1 MFAPP
6 AQIKI
11 AAKMHRREIN
21 FAFAG
26 LNGILSAMLL
36 HDEIKSALA
45 AVKYPGYSRDI
56 VSFGLI
62 KEISA
67 ANGAVSVVLQLTS
80 PNPDAARQI
89 KTEAEQV
96 LKKLPGVNQAVVEV
110 KQPTTGQAE
119 TGKSFGN
126 QAKVPG
132 VKRII
137 AVASG
142 KGGVGKSTFS
152 VNLACALARSLS
164 DQGRPG
170 RVGLMDCDI
179 YGPSVPLMIGVN
191 ARPELDGDTLIPLE
205 NFGVKVM
212 SMGLLIDA
220 DAPVVW
226 RGPMIMKTISQ
237 FATNVRWGELDVL
250 LIDLPPGTGD
260 AQLSVAQS
268 MALSGAIIVT
278 TPQTAAVSVAL
289 RGAAMF
295 SKVSVPILG
304 VAENMSYFEGP
315 DGSRQYLFGQGGGLK
330 VATALNSILLG
341 EVPLDQTI
349 RQGGDHGIPV
359 VISHPDGNPARVFR
373 SVALTVLRGLEA
385 GV

>member
-1 MFAPP
+1 MSLDKESVQKALG
-6 AQIKI
+6 QI
-11 AAKMHRREIN
+11 R
-21 FAFAG
+21 
-26 LNGILSAMLL
+26 
-36 HDEIKSALA
+36 
-45 AVKYPGYSRDI
+45 YPGYSRDI
-56 VSFGLI
+56 VSFGLVKGI
-62 KEISA
+62 EVTLDGK
-67 ANGAVSVVLQLTS
+67 VSVGLAVTS
-80 PNPDAARQI
+80 ADPEVPKKLYAEIEAALKALGARQPEI
-89 KTEAEQV
+89 AITVTVPKGAPAPTAPATPT
-96 LKKLPGVNQAVVEV
+96 KLPADAGVGQV
-110 KQPTTGQAE
+110 KH
-119 TGKSFGN
+119 
-126 QAKVPG
+126 
-132 VKRII
+132 II

-142 KGGVGKSTFS
+142 KGGVGKSTFA
-152 VNLACALARSLS
+152 VNLACALARDLAEK
-164 DQGRPG
+164 GRPG

-191 ARPELDGDTLIPLE
+191 ARPLLDGDTLIPLE

-260 AQLSVAQS
+260 AQLSIAQS

-295 SKVSVPILG
+295 AKVGVPILG
-304 VAENMSYFEGP
+304 VAENMSFLEGA

-330 VATALNSILLG
+330 VATALDSILLG
-341 EVPLDQTI
+341 EVPLDPAI

-373 SVALTVLRGLEA
+373 SIGLTVLNGLEKA
-385 GV
+385 S

>member
-1 MFAPP
+1 MSLDKESVQKALG
-6 AQIKI
+6 QI
-11 AAKMHRREIN
+11 R
-21 FAFAG
+21 
-26 LNGILSAMLL
+26 
-36 HDEIKSALA
+36 
-45 AVKYPGYSRDI
+45 YPGYSRDI
-56 VSFGLI
+56 VSFGLVKGI
-62 KEISA
+62 EVTLDGK
-67 ANGAVSVVLQLTS
+67 VSVGLAVTS
-80 PNPDAARQI
+80 ADPEVPKKLYAEIDAALKALGARQPEI
-89 KTEAEQV
+89 AITVTVPKGAPAAAAPAAPT
-96 LKKLPGVNQAVVEV
+96 KLPADAGVGQV
-110 KQPTTGQAE
+110 KH
-119 TGKSFGN
+119 
-126 QAKVPG
+126 
-132 VKRII
+132 II

-142 KGGVGKSTFS
+142 KGGVGKSTFA
-152 VNLACALARSLS
+152 VNLACALARDLAER
-164 DQGRPG
+164 GRPG

-191 ARPELDGDTLIPLE
+191 ARPLLEGDTLIPLE

-260 AQLSVAQS
+260 AQLSIAQS

-295 SKVSVPILG
+295 AKVGVPILG
-304 VAENMSYFEGP
+304 VAENMSFLEGA

-330 VATALNSILLG
+330 VATALDSILLG
-341 EVPLDQTI
+341 EVPLDPAI

-373 SVALTVLRGLEA
+373 SIGLTVLNGLQKA
-385 GV
+385 S

>member
-1 MFAPP
+1 MSLDKESVQKALG
-6 AQIKI
+6 QI
-11 AAKMHRREIN
+11 R
-21 FAFAG
+21 
-26 LNGILSAMLL
+26 
-36 HDEIKSALA
+36 
-45 AVKYPGYSRDI
+45 YPGYSRDI
-56 VSFGLI
+56 VSFGLVKGI
-62 KEISA
+62 EVTLDGK
-67 ANGAVSVVLQLTS
+67 VSVGLAVTS
-80 PNPDAARQI
+80 ADPEVPKKLYAEIDAALKALGARQPEI
-89 KTEAEQV
+89 AITVTVPKGAPAAAAPAAPT
-96 LKKLPGVNQAVVEV
+96 KLPADAGVGQV
-110 KQPTTGQAE
+110 KH
-119 TGKSFGN
+119 
-126 QAKVPG
+126 
-132 VKRII
+132 II

-142 KGGVGKSTFS
+142 KGGVGKSTFA
-152 VNLACALARSLS
+152 VNLACALARDLAER
-164 DQGRPG
+164 GRPG

-191 ARPELDGDTLIPLE
+191 ARPLLDGDTLIPLE

-260 AQLSVAQS
+260 AQLSIAQS

-295 SKVSVPILG
+295 AKVGVPILG
-304 VAENMSYFEGP
+304 VAENMSFLEGA
-315 DGSRQYLFGQGGGLK
+315 DGSRQHLFGQGGGLK
-330 VATALNSILLG
+330 VATALDSILLG
-341 EVPLDQTI
+341 EVPLDQAI

-373 SVALTVLRGLEA
+373 SIGLTVLNGLEKA
-385 GV
+385 S

>member
-1 MFAPP
+1 MSLDKESVQKALG
-6 AQIKI
+6 QI
-11 AAKMHRREIN
+11 R
-21 FAFAG
+21 
-26 LNGILSAMLL
+26 
-36 HDEIKSALA
+36 
-45 AVKYPGYSRDI
+45 YPGYSRDI
-56 VSFGLI
+56 ISFGLVKGI
-62 KEISA
+62 EVTLDGK
-67 ANGAVSVVLQLTS
+67 VSVGLAVTS
-80 PNPDAARQI
+80 ADPEVPKKLYAEIEAALKALGARQPEI
-89 KTEAEQV
+89 AITVTVPKGSPTAAAPAAPT
-96 LKKLPGVNQAVVEV
+96 KLPADAGVGQV
-110 KQPTTGQAE
+110 KH
-119 TGKSFGN
+119 
-126 QAKVPG
+126 
-132 VKRII
+132 II

-142 KGGVGKSTFS
+142 KGGVGKSTFA
-152 VNLACALARSLS
+152 VNLACALARDLAEK
-164 DQGRPG
+164 GRPG

-191 ARPELDGDTLIPLE
+191 ARPLLDGDTLIPLE
-205 NFGVKVM
+205 NFGVKIM

-260 AQLSVAQS
+260 AQLSIAQS

-295 SKVSVPILG
+295 AKVGVPILG
-304 VAENMSYFEGP
+304 VAENMSFLEAA
-315 DGSRQYLFGQGGGLK
+315 DGSRQHLFGQGGGLK
-330 VATALNSILLG
+330 VATALDSILLG
-341 EVPLDQTI
+341 EVPLDPAI

-373 SVALTVLRGLEA
+373 SIGLTVLNGLEKA
-385 GV
+385 S

>member
-1 MFAPP
+1 MSLDKESVQKALG
-6 AQIKI
+6 QI
-11 AAKMHRREIN
+11 R
-21 FAFAG
+21 
-26 LNGILSAMLL
+26 
-36 HDEIKSALA
+36 
-45 AVKYPGYSRDI
+45 YPGYSRDI
-56 VSFGLI
+56 VSFGLVKGI
-62 KEISA
+62 EVTLDGK
-67 ANGAVSVVLQLTS
+67 VSVGLAVTS
-80 PNPDAARQI
+80 ADPEVPKKLYAEIDAALKALGARQPEI
-89 KTEAEQV
+89 AITVTVPKGAPAAAAPAAPT
-96 LKKLPGVNQAVVEV
+96 KLPADAGVGQV
-110 KQPTTGQAE
+110 KH
-119 TGKSFGN
+119 
-126 QAKVPG
+126 
-132 VKRII
+132 II

-142 KGGVGKSTFS
+142 KGGVGKSTFA
-152 VNLACALARSLS
+152 VNLACALARDLAEK
-164 DQGRPG
+164 GRPG

-191 ARPELDGDTLIPLE
+191 ARPLLDGDTLIPLE

-260 AQLSVAQS
+260 AQLSIAQS

-295 SKVSVPILG
+295 AKVGVPILG
-304 VAENMSYFEGP
+304 VAENMSFLEGA

-330 VATALNSILLG
+330 VATALDSILLG
-341 EVPLDQTI
+341 EVPLDPAI

-373 SVALTVLRGLEA
+373 SIGLTVLNGLEKA
-385 GV
+385 S

>member
-1 MFAPP
+1 MSLDKESV
-6 AQIKI
+6 QK
-11 AAKMHRREIN
+11 
-21 FAFAG
+21 
-26 LNGILSAMLL
+26 
-36 HDEIKSALA
+36 ALGQ
-45 AVKYPGYSRDI
+45 VRYPGYSRDI
-56 VSFGLI
+56 VSFGLVKGI
-62 KEISA
+62 EVTLDGK
-67 ANGAVSVVLQLTS
+67 VSVGLAVTSADPEIPKKLYADIEAVLKGLG
-80 PNPDAARQI
+80 ARQPEI
-89 KTEAEQV
+89 AITVTVPKGAPAAAAPAAPA
-96 LKKLPGVNQAVVEV
+96 KLPADAGVGQV
-110 KQPTTGQAE
+110 KH
-119 TGKSFGN
+119 
-126 QAKVPG
+126 
-132 VKRII
+132 II

-142 KGGVGKSTFS
+142 KGGVGKSTFA
-152 VNLACALARSLS
+152 VNLACALARDLAER
-164 DQGRPG
+164 GRPG

-191 ARPELDGDTLIPLE
+191 ARPMLEGDTLIPLE

-260 AQLSVAQS
+260 AQLSIAQS

-295 SKVSVPILG
+295 AKVGVPILG
-304 VAENMSYFEGP
+304 VAENMSFLEGA

-330 VATALNSILLG
+330 VATALDSILLG
-341 EVPLDQTI
+341 EVPLDPAI

-373 SVALTVLRGLEA
+373 SIGLTVLNGLQKA
-385 GV
+385 S

>member
-1 MFAPP
+1 MSLDKESVQKALG
-6 AQIKI
+6 QI
-11 AAKMHRREIN
+11 R
-21 FAFAG
+21 
-26 LNGILSAMLL
+26 
-36 HDEIKSALA
+36 
-45 AVKYPGYSRDI
+45 YPGYSRDI
-56 VSFGLI
+56 VSFGLVKGI
-62 KEISA
+62 EVTLDGK
-67 ANGAVSVVLQLTS
+67 VSVGLAVTS
-80 PNPDAARQI
+80 ADPEVPKKLYAEIEAALKALGARQPEI
-89 KTEAEQV
+89 AITVTVPKGAPAAAAPAAPT
-96 LKKLPGVNQAVVEV
+96 KLPADAGVGQV
-110 KQPTTGQAE
+110 KH
-119 TGKSFGN
+119 
-126 QAKVPG
+126 
-132 VKRII
+132 II

-142 KGGVGKSTFS
+142 KGGVGKSTFA
-152 VNLACALARSLS
+152 VNLACALARDLAEK
-164 DQGRPG
+164 GRPG

-191 ARPELDGDTLIPLE
+191 ARPLLEGDILIPLE

-260 AQLSVAQS
+260 AQLSIAQS

-295 SKVSVPILG
+295 AKVGVPILG
-304 VAENMSYFEGP
+304 VAENMSFLEGA

-330 VATALNSILLG
+330 VATALDSILLG
-341 EVPLDQTI
+341 EVPLDQA
-349 RQGGDHGIPV
+349 IPV
-359 VISHPDGNPARVFR
+359 VISHPDSNPARVFR
-373 SVALTVLRGLEA
+373 SIGLTVLNGLQKA
-385 GV
+385 S

>member
-1 MFAPP
+1 MSLDKESVQKALG
-6 AQIKI
+6 QI
-11 AAKMHRREIN
+11 R
-21 FAFAG
+21 
-26 LNGILSAMLL
+26 
-36 HDEIKSALA
+36 
-45 AVKYPGYSRDI
+45 YPGYSRDI
-56 VSFGLI
+56 ISFGLVKGI
-62 KEISA
+62 EVTLDGK
-67 ANGAVSVVLQLTS
+67 VSVGLAVTS
-80 PNPDAARQI
+80 ADPEVPKKLYAEIEAALKALGARQPEI
-89 KTEAEQV
+89 AITVTVPKGSPAAAAPAAPT
-96 LKKLPGVNQAVVEV
+96 KLPADAGVGQV
-110 KQPTTGQAE
+110 KH
-119 TGKSFGN
+119 
-126 QAKVPG
+126 
-132 VKRII
+132 II

-142 KGGVGKSTFS
+142 KGGVGKSTFA
-152 VNLACALARSLS
+152 VNLACALARDLAEK
-164 DQGRPG
+164 GRPG

-191 ARPELDGDTLIPLE
+191 ARPLLDGDTLIPLE
-205 NFGVKVM
+205 NFGVKIM

-260 AQLSVAQS
+260 AQLSIAQS

-295 SKVSVPILG
+295 AKVGVPILG
-304 VAENMSYFEGP
+304 VAENMSFLEAA

-330 VATALNSILLG
+330 VATALDSILLG
-341 EVPLDQTI
+341 EVPLDPAI

-373 SVALTVLRGLEA
+373 SIGLTVLNGLEKA
-385 GV
+385 S

>member
-1 MFAPP
+1 M
-6 AQIKI
+6 ITEVLVLDVL
-11 AAKMHRREIN
+11 RT
-21 FAFAG
+21 
-26 LNGILSAMLL
+26 
-36 HDEIKSALA
+36 
-45 AVKYPGYSRDI
+45 VKYPGFSRDI

-62 KEISA
+62 KGIT
-67 ANGAVSVVLQLTS
+67 LTGS
-80 PNPDAARQI
+80 DVAIQFSLAARDASIPRQI
-89 KTEAEQV
+89 HEAATAALAAV
-96 LKKLPGVNQAVVEV
+96 PGI
-110 KQPTTGQAE
+110 
-119 TGKSFGN
+119 GKVQLDFDIKEPEGPAGTVGRASIT
-126 QAKVPG
+126 G

-142 KGGVGKSTFS
+142 KGGVGKSTFA
-152 VNLACALARSLS
+152 VNLACALARDLAER
-164 DQGRPG
+164 GRPG

-191 ARPELDGDTLIPLE
+191 ARPLLEGDTLIPLE

-260 AQLSVAQS
+260 AQLSIAQS

-295 SKVSVPILG
+295 AKVGVPILG
-304 VAENMSYFEGP
+304 VAENMSFLEAA

-330 VATALNSILLG
+330 VATALDSILLG
-341 EVPLDQTI
+341 EVPLDPAI

-373 SVALTVLRGLEA
+373 SIGLTVLNGLQKA
-385 GV
+385 S

>member
-1 MFAPP
+1 MSLDKESV
-6 AQIKI
+6 QK
-11 AAKMHRREIN
+11 
-21 FAFAG
+21 
-26 LNGILSAMLL
+26 
-36 HDEIKSALA
+36 ALGQ
-45 AVKYPGYSRDI
+45 VRYPGYSRDI
-56 VSFGLI
+56 VSFGLVKGI
-62 KEISA
+62 EVTLDGKVSIGLAVTSADPEIPKKLYA
-67 ANGAVSVVLQLTS
+67 DIEAVLKGLG
-80 PNPDAARQI
+80 ARQPEI
-89 KTEAEQV
+89 AITVTVPKGAPAAAAPSGPA
-96 LKKLPGVNQAVVEV
+96 KLPADAGVGQV
-110 KQPTTGQAE
+110 KH
-119 TGKSFGN
+119 
-126 QAKVPG
+126 
-132 VKRII
+132 II

-142 KGGVGKSTFS
+142 KGGVGKSTFA
-152 VNLACALARSLS
+152 VNLACALARDLAEK
-164 DQGRPG
+164 GRPG

-191 ARPELDGDTLIPLE
+191 ARPMLDGDTLIPLE

-260 AQLSVAQS
+260 AQLSIAQS

-295 SKVSVPILG
+295 AKVGVPILG
-304 VAENMSYFEGP
+304 VAENMSFLEAA

-330 VATALNSILLG
+330 VATALDSILLG
-341 EVPLDQTI
+341 EVPLDPAI

-373 SVALTVLRGLEA
+373 SIGLTVLRGLETTK
-385 GV
+385 

>member
-1 MFAPP
+1 MPLDKESV
-6 AQIKI
+6 QK
-11 AAKMHRREIN
+11 
-21 FAFAG
+21 
-26 LNGILSAMLL
+26 
-36 HDEIKSALA
+36 ALGQ
-45 AVKYPGYSRDI
+45 VRYPGYSRDI
-56 VSFGLI
+56 VSFGLVKGI
-62 KEISA
+62 EVTLDGK
-67 ANGAVSVVLQLTS
+67 VSVGLAVTS
-80 PNPDAARQI
+80 ADPEVP
-89 KTEAEQV
+89 
-96 LKKLPGVNQAVVEV
+96 KKLYADIEAVLTGLGARRPEIAITVTV
-110 KQPTTGQAE
+110 PKGAPAAAAPTTAAKLPADAGVGQ
-119 TGKSFGN
+119 
-126 QAKVPG
+126 
-132 VKRII
+132 VKHII

-142 KGGVGKSTFS
+142 KGGVGKSTFA
-152 VNLACALARSLS
+152 VNLACALARDLAER
-164 DQGRPG
+164 GRPG

-191 ARPELDGDTLIPLE
+191 ARPMLEGDTLIPLE

-237 FATNVRWGELDVL
+237 FASNVRWGELDVL

-260 AQLSVAQS
+260 AQLSIAQS

-295 SKVSVPILG
+295 AKVGVPILG
-304 VAENMSYFEGP
+304 VAENMSFLEGA
-315 DGSRQYLFGQGGGLK
+315 DGSRQHLFGQGGGLK
-330 VATALNSILLG
+330 VATALDSILLG
-341 EVPLDQTI
+341 EVPLDPAI

-373 SVALTVLRGLEA
+373 SIGLTVLNGLQKA
-385 GV
+385 S

>member
-1 MFAPP
+1 MSLDKESVQKALG
-6 AQIKI
+6 QI
-11 AAKMHRREIN
+11 R
-21 FAFAG
+21 
-26 LNGILSAMLL
+26 
-36 HDEIKSALA
+36 
-45 AVKYPGYSRDI
+45 YPGYSRDI
-56 VSFGLI
+56 VSFGLVKGI
-62 KEISA
+62 EVTLDGK
-67 ANGAVSVVLQLTS
+67 VSVGLAVTS
-80 PNPDAARQI
+80 ADPEVPKKLYAEIDAALKALGARQPEI
-89 KTEAEQV
+89 AITVTVPKGAPAATTPAAPV
-96 LKKLPGVNQAVVEV
+96 KLPADAGVGQV
-110 KQPTTGQAE
+110 KH
-119 TGKSFGN
+119 
-126 QAKVPG
+126 
-132 VKRII
+132 II

-142 KGGVGKSTFS
+142 KGGVGKSTFA
-152 VNLACALARSLS
+152 VNLACALARDLAEK
-164 DQGRPG
+164 GRPG

-191 ARPELDGDTLIPLE
+191 ARPLLEGDTLIPLE

-260 AQLSVAQS
+260 AQLSIAQA

-295 SKVSVPILG
+295 AKVGVPILG
-304 VAENMSYFEGP
+304 VAENMSFLEGA
-315 DGSRQYLFGQGGGLK
+315 DGSRQHLFGQGGGLK
-330 VATALNSILLG
+330 VATALGSILLG
-341 EVPLDQTI
+341 EVPLDPAI

-373 SVALTVLRGLEA
+373 SIGLTVLNGLQKA
-385 GV
+385 S

>member
-1 MFAPP
+1 MSLDKESV
-6 AQIKI
+6 QK
-11 AAKMHRREIN
+11 
-21 FAFAG
+21 
-26 LNGILSAMLL
+26 
-36 HDEIKSALA
+36 ALGQ
-45 AVKYPGYSRDI
+45 VRYPGYSRDI
-56 VSFGLI
+56 VSFGLVKGI
-62 KEISA
+62 EVTLEGK
-67 ANGAVSVVLQLTS
+67 VSVGLAVTS
-80 PNPDAARQI
+80 ADPEVPKKLYADI
-89 KTEAEQV
+89 EAV
-96 LKKLPGVNQAVVEV
+96 LKSLGATNPEIAITVTVPKGTPPAAGAPAAPAKLPADAGVGKV
-110 KQPTTGQAE
+110 KH
-119 TGKSFGN
+119 
-126 QAKVPG
+126 
-132 VKRII
+132 II

-142 KGGVGKSTFS
+142 KGGVGKSTFA
-152 VNLACALARSLS
+152 VNLACALARALA

-170 RVGLMDCDI
+170 KVGLMDCDI

-191 ARPELDGDTLIPLE
+191 ARPMLDGDTLIPLE

-260 AQLSVAQS
+260 AQLSIAQS

-295 SKVSVPILG
+295 AKVGVPILG
-304 VAENMSYFEGP
+304 VAENMSFLEGA

-330 VATALNSILLG
+330 VATALQTILLG

-359 VISHPDGNPARVFR
+359 VISHPDSNPARVFR
-373 SVALTVLRGLEA
+373 SVGLTVLQGLEQQA
-385 GV
+385 

>member
-1 MFAPP
+1 MSLDKESVQKALG
-6 AQIKI
+6 QI
-11 AAKMHRREIN
+11 R
-21 FAFAG
+21 
-26 LNGILSAMLL
+26 
-36 HDEIKSALA
+36 
-45 AVKYPGYSRDI
+45 YPGYSRDI
-56 VSFGLI
+56 VSFGLVKGI
-62 KEISA
+62 EVTLDGK
-67 ANGAVSVVLQLTS
+67 VSVGLAVTS
-80 PNPDAARQI
+80 ADPEVPKKLYAEIDAALKALGARQPEI
-89 KTEAEQV
+89 AITVTVPKGAPAAAAPAAPT
-96 LKKLPGVNQAVVEV
+96 KLPADAGVGQV
-110 KQPTTGQAE
+110 KH
-119 TGKSFGN
+119 
-126 QAKVPG
+126 
-132 VKRII
+132 II

-142 KGGVGKSTFS
+142 KGGVGKSTFA
-152 VNLACALARSLS
+152 VNLACALAR
-164 DQGRPG
+164 DIAERGRPG

-191 ARPELDGDTLIPLE
+191 ARPLLDGDTLIPLE

-260 AQLSVAQS
+260 AQLSIAQS

-295 SKVSVPILG
+295 AKVGVPILG
-304 VAENMSYFEGP
+304 VAENMSFLEGA

-330 VATALNSILLG
+330 VATALDSILLG
-341 EVPLDQTI
+341 EVPLDPAI

-373 SVALTVLRGLEA
+373 SIGLTVLNGLEKA
-385 GV
+385 S

>member
-1 MFAPP
+1 MSLDKESVQKALG
-6 AQIKI
+6 QI
-11 AAKMHRREIN
+11 R
-21 FAFAG
+21 
-26 LNGILSAMLL
+26 
-36 HDEIKSALA
+36 
-45 AVKYPGYSRDI
+45 YPGYSRDI
-56 VSFGLI
+56 VSFGLVKGI
-62 KEISA
+62 EVTLDGK
-67 ANGAVSVVLQLTS
+67 VSVGLAVTS
-80 PNPDAARQI
+80 ADPEVPKKLYAEIEAALKALGARQPEI
-89 KTEAEQV
+89 AITVTVPKGAPAAAAPAAPT
-96 LKKLPGVNQAVVEV
+96 KLPADAGVGQV
-110 KQPTTGQAE
+110 KH
-119 TGKSFGN
+119 
-126 QAKVPG
+126 
-132 VKRII
+132 II

-142 KGGVGKSTFS
+142 KGGVGKSTFA
-152 VNLACALARSLS
+152 VNLACALARDLAER
-164 DQGRPG
+164 GRPG

-191 ARPELDGDTLIPLE
+191 ARPLLDGDTLIPLE

-260 AQLSVAQS
+260 AQLSIAQS

-295 SKVSVPILG
+295 AKVGVPILG
-304 VAENMSYFEGP
+304 VAENMSFLEGA

-330 VATALNSILLG
+330 VATALDSILLG
-341 EVPLDQTI
+341 EVPLDPAI

-373 SVALTVLRGLEA
+373 SIGLTVLNGLEKA
-385 GV
+385 S

>member
-1 MFAPP
+1 MSLDKESVQKVLG
-6 AQIKI
+6 QI
-11 AAKMHRREIN
+11 R
-21 FAFAG
+21 
-26 LNGILSAMLL
+26 
-36 HDEIKSALA
+36 
-45 AVKYPGYSRDI
+45 YPGYSRDI
-56 VSFGLI
+56 VSFGLVKGI
-62 KEISA
+62 EVTLDGK
-67 ANGAVSVVLQLTS
+67 VSVGLAVTS
-80 PNPDAARQI
+80 ADPEVPKKLYAEIDAALKALGARQPEI
-89 KTEAEQV
+89 AITVTVPKGAPAAAAPAAPT
-96 LKKLPGVNQAVVEV
+96 KLPADAGVGQV
-110 KQPTTGQAE
+110 KH
-119 TGKSFGN
+119 
-126 QAKVPG
+126 
-132 VKRII
+132 II

-142 KGGVGKSTFS
+142 KGGVGKSTFA
-152 VNLACALARSLS
+152 VNLACALARDLAER
-164 DQGRPG
+164 GRPG

-191 ARPELDGDTLIPLE
+191 ARPLLDGDTLIPLE

-260 AQLSVAQS
+260 AQLSIAQS

-295 SKVSVPILG
+295 AKVGVPILG
-304 VAENMSYFEGP
+304 VAENMSFLEGA

-330 VATALNSILLG
+330 VATALDSILLG
-341 EVPLDQTI
+341 EVPLDQAI

-373 SVALTVLRGLEA
+373 SIGLTVLNGLEKA
-385 GV
+385 S

>member
-1 MFAPP
+1 MSLDKETI
-6 AQIKI
+6 QK
-11 AAKMHRREIN
+11 
-21 FAFAG
+21 
-26 LNGILSAMLL
+26 
-36 HDEIKSALA
+36 ALGQ
-45 AVKYPGYSRDI
+45 VRYPGYSRDI
-56 VSFGLI
+56 VSFGLVKGI
-62 KEISA
+62 EVALNGQVSVGLAVTTADPAVPKQLYAEIEA
-67 ANGAVSVVLQLTS
+67 VLTALGAVKPEIAITVTVPKAS
-80 PNPDAARQI
+80 PGGAGTPAAA
-89 KTEAEQV
+89 TA
-96 LKKLPGVNQAVVEV
+96 KLPANAGVGQV
-110 KQPTTGQAE
+110 KY
-119 TGKSFGN
+119 
-126 QAKVPG
+126 
-132 VKRII
+132 II

-142 KGGVGKSTFS
+142 KGGVGKSTFA

-179 YGPSVPLMIGVN
+179 YGPSVPLMIGVRG
-191 ARPELDGDTLIPLE
+191 RPLLDEDTILPLE

-212 SMGLLIDA
+212 SMGLLID
-220 DAPVVW
+220 DNAPVVW

-260 AQLSVAQS
+260 AQLSIAQA

-278 TPQTAAVSVAL
+278 TPQAAAVNVAL

-295 SKVSVPILG
+295 EKVSVPILG
-304 VAENMSYFEGP
+304 VAENMSFFEGA

-330 VATALNSILLG
+330 AATALHTILLG
-341 EVPLDQTI
+341 EVPLDPSI

-373 SVALTVLRGLEA
+373 SIALTVLRGLD
-385 GV
+385 GQS

>member
-1 MFAPP
+1 MSLDKESVQKALG
-6 AQIKI
+6 QI
-11 AAKMHRREIN
+11 R
-21 FAFAG
+21 
-26 LNGILSAMLL
+26 
-36 HDEIKSALA
+36 
-45 AVKYPGYSRDI
+45 YPGYSRDI
-56 VSFGLI
+56 VSFGLVKGI
-62 KEISA
+62 EVTLDGK
-67 ANGAVSVVLQLTS
+67 VSVGLAVTSADPEVPKKLYAEIEAVLKALG
-80 PNPDAARQI
+80 ARQPEI
-89 KTEAEQV
+89 AITVTVPKGSPAAAAPVTPT
-96 LKKLPGVNQAVVEV
+96 KLPADAGVGQV
-110 KQPTTGQAE
+110 KH
-119 TGKSFGN
+119 
-126 QAKVPG
+126 
-132 VKRII
+132 II

-142 KGGVGKSTFS
+142 KGGVGKSTFA
-152 VNLACALARSLS
+152 VNLACALARDLAEK
-164 DQGRPG
+164 GRPG
-170 RVGLMDCDI
+170 RVGLMDCDV

-191 ARPELDGDTLIPLE
+191 ARPLLDGDTLIPLE

-260 AQLSVAQS
+260 AQLSIAQS
-268 MALSGAIIVT
+268 MALSGAVIVT

-295 SKVSVPILG
+295 AKVGVPILG
-304 VAENMSYFEGP
+304 VAENMSFLEAA

-330 VATALNSILLG
+330 VATALDSILLG
-341 EVPLDQTI
+341 EVPLDPAI

-373 SVALTVLRGLEA
+373 SIGLTVLRGLETTK
-385 GV
+385 

>member
-1 MFAPP
+1 MSLDKESVQKALG
-6 AQIKI
+6 QI
-11 AAKMHRREIN
+11 R
-21 FAFAG
+21 
-26 LNGILSAMLL
+26 
-36 HDEIKSALA
+36 
-45 AVKYPGYSRDI
+45 YPGYSRDI
-56 VSFGLI
+56 VSFGLVKGI
-62 KEISA
+62 EVTLDGKVSIGLAVTSADPEVPKKLYAEI
-67 ANGAVSVVLQLTS
+67 
-80 PNPDAARQI
+80 
-89 KTEAEQV
+89 EAV
-96 LKKLPGVNQAVVEV
+96 LKALGASQPEIAITVTVPKGAPAAATPAAPTKLPADAGVGQV
-110 KQPTTGQAE
+110 KH
-119 TGKSFGN
+119 
-126 QAKVPG
+126 
-132 VKRII
+132 II

-142 KGGVGKSTFS
+142 KGGVGKSTFA
-152 VNLACALARSLS
+152 VNLACALARDLAEK
-164 DQGRPG
+164 GRPG

-191 ARPELDGDTLIPLE
+191 ARPLLDGDTLIPLE

-260 AQLSVAQS
+260 AQLSIAQS
-268 MALSGAIIVT
+268 MALSGAVIVT

-295 SKVSVPILG
+295 AKVGVPILG
-304 VAENMSYFEGP
+304 VAENMSFLEAT

-341 EVPLDQTI
+341 EVPLDPAI

-373 SVALTVLRGLEA
+373 SIGLTVLRGLETTK
-385 GV
+385 

>member
-1 MFAPP
+1 MSLDKESVQKALG
-6 AQIKI
+6 QI
-11 AAKMHRREIN
+11 R
-21 FAFAG
+21 
-26 LNGILSAMLL
+26 
-36 HDEIKSALA
+36 
-45 AVKYPGYSRDI
+45 YPGYSRDI
-56 VSFGLI
+56 VSFGLVKGI
-62 KEISA
+62 EVTLDGK
-67 ANGAVSVVLQLTS
+67 VSVGLAVTS
-80 PNPDAARQI
+80 ADPEVPKKLYAEIDAALKALGARQPEI
-89 KTEAEQV
+89 AITVTVPKGAPAAAAPAAPT
-96 LKKLPGVNQAVVEV
+96 KLPADAGVGQV
-110 KQPTTGQAE
+110 KH
-119 TGKSFGN
+119 
-126 QAKVPG
+126 
-132 VKRII
+132 II

-142 KGGVGKSTFS
+142 KGGVGKSTFA
-152 VNLACALARSLS
+152 VNLACALARDLAEK
-164 DQGRPG
+164 GRPG

-191 ARPELDGDTLIPLE
+191 ARPMLEGDTLIPLE

-260 AQLSVAQS
+260 AQLSIAQS

-295 SKVSVPILG
+295 AKVGVPILG
-304 VAENMSYFEGP
+304 VAENMSFLEGA

-330 VATALNSILLG
+330 VATALDSILLG
-341 EVPLDQTI
+341 EVPLDQAI

-373 SVALTVLRGLEA
+373 SIGLTVLNGLQK
-385 GV
+385 VS

>member
-1 MFAPP
+1 L
-6 AQIKI
+6 AQV
-11 AAKMHRREIN
+11 R
-21 FAFAG
+21 
-26 LNGILSAMLL
+26 
-36 HDEIKSALA
+36 
-45 AVKYPGYSRDI
+45 YPGFSRDI
-56 VSFGLI
+56 VSFGLLKGI
-62 KEISA
+62 EVSPDGKVAVGLAVTTADPEIPKKLYA
-67 ANGAVSVVLQLTS
+67 DIEAVLVALG
-80 PNPDAARQI
+80 ARQPEI
-89 KTEAEQV
+89 AITVTVPKGSPAAGAPAGAA
-96 LKKLPGVNQAVVEV
+96 KLPANAGVGQV
-110 KQPTTGQAE
+110 KY
-119 TGKSFGN
+119 
-126 QAKVPG
+126 
-132 VKRII
+132 II

-142 KGGVGKSTFS
+142 KGGVGKSTFA
-152 VNLACALARSLS
+152 VNLACALARDLAEK
-164 DQGRPG
+164 GRPG

-191 ARPELDGDTLIPLE
+191 ARPLLDGDTLIPLE
-205 NFGVKVM
+205 NFGVKIM

-260 AQLSVAQS
+260 AQLSIAQS

-295 SKVSVPILG
+295 AKVGVPILG
-304 VAENMSYFEGP
+304 VAENMSFLEAA

-330 VATALNSILLG
+330 VATALDSILLG
-341 EVPLDQTI
+341 EVPLDPAI

-373 SVALTVLRGLEA
+373 SIGLTVLNGLEKA
-385 GV
+385 S

>member
-1 MFAPP
+1 MALDKESVQK
-6 AQIKI
+6 ALGQI
-11 AAKMHRREIN
+11 R
-21 FAFAG
+21 
-26 LNGILSAMLL
+26 
-36 HDEIKSALA
+36 
-45 AVKYPGYSRDI
+45 YPGYSRDI
-56 VSFGLI
+56 VSFGLVKGI
-62 KEISA
+62 EVTLDGK
-67 ANGAVSVVLQLTS
+67 VSVGLAVTS
-80 PNPDAARQI
+80 ADPEVPKKLYAEIDAALKALGARQPEI
-89 KTEAEQV
+89 AITVTVPKGAPAAAAPAAPT
-96 LKKLPGVNQAVVEV
+96 KLPADAGVGQV
-110 KQPTTGQAE
+110 KH
-119 TGKSFGN
+119 
-126 QAKVPG
+126 
-132 VKRII
+132 II

-142 KGGVGKSTFS
+142 KGGVGKSTFA
-152 VNLACALARSLS
+152 VNLACALARDLAEK
-164 DQGRPG
+164 GRPG

-191 ARPELDGDTLIPLE
+191 ARPMLEGDTLIPLE

-260 AQLSVAQS
+260 AQLSIAQS

-295 SKVSVPILG
+295 AKVGVPILG
-304 VAENMSYFEGP
+304 VAENMSFLEGA

-330 VATALNSILLG
+330 VATALDSILLG
-341 EVPLDQTI
+341 EVPLDQAI

-373 SVALTVLRGLEA
+373 SIGLTVLNGLQK
-385 GV
+385 VS

>member
-1 MFAPP
+1 MSLDKESVQKALG
-6 AQIKI
+6 QI
-11 AAKMHRREIN
+11 R
-21 FAFAG
+21 
-26 LNGILSAMLL
+26 
-36 HDEIKSALA
+36 
-45 AVKYPGYSRDI
+45 YPGYSRDI
-56 VSFGLI
+56 VSFGLVKGI
-62 KEISA
+62 EVTLDGKVSIGLAVTSADPEVPKKLYAEI
-67 ANGAVSVVLQLTS
+67 
-80 PNPDAARQI
+80 
-89 KTEAEQV
+89 EAV
-96 LKKLPGVNQAVVEV
+96 LKALGASQPEIAITVTVPKGAPAAATPAAPTKLPADAGVGQV
-110 KQPTTGQAE
+110 KH
-119 TGKSFGN
+119 
-126 QAKVPG
+126 
-132 VKRII
+132 II

-142 KGGVGKSTFS
+142 KGGVGKSTFA
-152 VNLACALARSLS
+152 VNLACALARDLAEK
-164 DQGRPG
+164 GRPG

-191 ARPELDGDTLIPLE
+191 ARPLLDGDTLIPLE

-260 AQLSVAQS
+260 AQLSIAQS
-268 MALSGAIIVT
+268 MALSGAVIVT

-295 SKVSVPILG
+295 AKVGVPILG
-304 VAENMSYFEGP
+304 VAENMSFLEAA

-341 EVPLDQTI
+341 EVPLDPAI

-373 SVALTVLRGLEA
+373 SIGLTVLRGLETTK
-385 GV
+385 

>member
-1 MFAPP
+1 MSLDKESVQKALG
-6 AQIKI
+6 QI
-11 AAKMHRREIN
+11 R
-21 FAFAG
+21 
-26 LNGILSAMLL
+26 
-36 HDEIKSALA
+36 
-45 AVKYPGYSRDI
+45 YPGYSRDI
-56 VSFGLI
+56 VSFGLVKGI
-62 KEISA
+62 EVTLEGK
-67 ANGAVSVVLQLTS
+67 VSVGLAVTS
-80 PNPDAARQI
+80 ADPEVP
-89 KTEAEQV
+89 
-96 LKKLPGVNQAVVEV
+96 KKLYADIEAALKSLGAKHPEIAITVTVPKGAPTAAGAPAATTKLPADAGVGKV
-110 KQPTTGQAE
+110 KH
-119 TGKSFGN
+119 
-126 QAKVPG
+126 
-132 VKRII
+132 II

-142 KGGVGKSTFS
+142 KGGVGKSTFA
-152 VNLACALARSLS
+152 VNLACALARALS

-170 RVGLMDCDI
+170 KVGLMDCDI

-191 ARPELDGDTLIPLE
+191 GRPLLDGDTLLPLE

-260 AQLSVAQS
+260 AQLSIAQS

-295 SKVSVPILG
+295 AKVGVPILG
-304 VAENMSYFEGP
+304 VAENMSFLEGA

-330 VATALNSILLG
+330 VATALQTVLLG

-359 VISHPDGNPARVFR
+359 VISHPDSNPARVFR
-373 SVALTVLRGLEA
+373 SVGLTVLQGLEKQA
-385 GV
+385 

>member
-1 MFAPP
+1 MSLDKESVQKALG
-6 AQIKI
+6 QI
-11 AAKMHRREIN
+11 R
-21 FAFAG
+21 
-26 LNGILSAMLL
+26 
-36 HDEIKSALA
+36 
-45 AVKYPGYSRDI
+45 YPGYSRDI
-56 VSFGLI
+56 VSFGLVKGI
-62 KEISA
+62 EVTLDGK
-67 ANGAVSVVLQLTS
+67 VSVGLAVTS
-80 PNPDAARQI
+80 ADPEVPKKLYAEIDAALKALGARQPEI
-89 KTEAEQV
+89 AITVTVPKGAPAAAAPAAPT
-96 LKKLPGVNQAVVEV
+96 KLPADAGVGQV
-110 KQPTTGQAE
+110 KH
-119 TGKSFGN
+119 
-126 QAKVPG
+126 
-132 VKRII
+132 II

-142 KGGVGKSTFS
+142 KGGVGKSTFA
-152 VNLACALARSLS
+152 VNLACALARDLAER
-164 DQGRPG
+164 GRPG

-191 ARPELDGDTLIPLE
+191 ARPLLDGDTLIPLE
-205 NFGVKVM
+205 NFGVKIM

-260 AQLSVAQS
+260 AQLSIAQS

-295 SKVSVPILG
+295 AKVGVPILG
-304 VAENMSYFEGP
+304 VAENMSFLEGA

-330 VATALNSILLG
+330 VATALDSILLG
-341 EVPLDQTI
+341 EVPLDPAI

-373 SVALTVLRGLEA
+373 SIGLTVLNGLEKA
-385 GV
+385 S

>member
-1 MFAPP
+1 MSLDKESV
-6 AQIKI
+6 QK
-11 AAKMHRREIN
+11 
-21 FAFAG
+21 
-26 LNGILSAMLL
+26 
-36 HDEIKSALA
+36 ALGQ
-45 AVKYPGYSRDI
+45 VRYPGYSRDI
-56 VSFGLI
+56 VSFGLVKGI
-62 KEISA
+62 EVTLDGK
-67 ANGAVSVVLQLTS
+67 VSVGLAVTS
-80 PNPDAARQI
+80 ADPEVPKKLYADIEAALKALGARQPEI
-89 KTEAEQV
+89 AITVTVPKGAPAAGTPAATA
-96 LKKLPGVNQAVVEV
+96 KLPADAGVSQV
-110 KQPTTGQAE
+110 KH
-119 TGKSFGN
+119 
-126 QAKVPG
+126 
-132 VKRII
+132 II

-142 KGGVGKSTFS
+142 KGGVGKSTFA
-152 VNLACALARSLS
+152 VNLACALARDLAEK
-164 DQGRPG
+164 GRPG

-191 ARPELDGDTLIPLE
+191 ARPMLEGDTLIPLE

-260 AQLSVAQS
+260 AQLSIAQS

-295 SKVSVPILG
+295 AKVGVPILG
-304 VAENMSYFEGP
+304 VAENMSFLEGA
-315 DGSRQYLFGQGGGLK
+315 DGSRQHLFGQGGGLK
-330 VATALNSILLG
+330 VATALDTILLG
-341 EVPLDQTI
+341 EVPLDPAI

-373 SVALTVLRGLEA
+373 SIGLTVLHGLQK
-385 GV
+385 VS

>member
-1 MFAPP
+1 MSLDKESVQKALG
-6 AQIKI
+6 QI
-11 AAKMHRREIN
+11 R
-21 FAFAG
+21 
-26 LNGILSAMLL
+26 
-36 HDEIKSALA
+36 
-45 AVKYPGYSRDI
+45 YPGYSRDI
-56 VSFGLI
+56 VSFGLVKGI
-62 KEISA
+62 EVTLDGK
-67 ANGAVSVVLQLTS
+67 VSVGLAVTS
-80 PNPDAARQI
+80 ADPEVPKKLYAEIDAALKALGARQPEI
-89 KTEAEQV
+89 AITVTVPKVAPAAAAPAAPTRLPADAGVGQV
-96 LKKLPGVNQAVVEV
+96 KH
-110 KQPTTGQAE
+110 
-119 TGKSFGN
+119 
-126 QAKVPG
+126 
-132 VKRII
+132 II

-142 KGGVGKSTFS
+142 KGGVGKSTFA
-152 VNLACALARSLS
+152 VNLACALARDLTEK
-164 DQGRPG
+164 GRPG

-191 ARPELDGDTLIPLE
+191 ARPLLDGDTLIPLE

-260 AQLSVAQS
+260 AQLSIAQA

-295 SKVSVPILG
+295 AKVGVPILG
-304 VAENMSYFEGP
+304 VAENMSFLEAA
-315 DGSRQYLFGQGGGLK
+315 DGSRQHLFGQGGGLK
-330 VATALNSILLG
+330 VATALDSILLG
-341 EVPLDQTI
+341 EVPLDPSI

-373 SVALTVLRGLEA
+373 SIGLTVLNGLEK
-385 GV
+385 VS

>member
-1 MFAPP
+1 MSLDKESVQKALG
-6 AQIKI
+6 QI
-11 AAKMHRREIN
+11 R
-21 FAFAG
+21 
-26 LNGILSAMLL
+26 
-36 HDEIKSALA
+36 
-45 AVKYPGYSRDI
+45 YPGYSRDI
-56 VSFGLI
+56 VSFGLVKGI
-62 KEISA
+62 EVTLDGK
-67 ANGAVSVVLQLTS
+67 VSVGLAVTS
-80 PNPDAARQI
+80 ADPEVPKKLYAEIEAALKALGARQPEI
-89 KTEAEQV
+89 AITVTVPKGSPAAAAPAAPT
-96 LKKLPGVNQAVVEV
+96 KLPADAGVGQV
-110 KQPTTGQAE
+110 KH
-119 TGKSFGN
+119 
-126 QAKVPG
+126 
-132 VKRII
+132 II

-142 KGGVGKSTFS
+142 KGGVGKSTFA
-152 VNLACALARSLS
+152 VNLACALARDLAEK
-164 DQGRPG
+164 GRPG

-191 ARPELDGDTLIPLE
+191 ARPLLEGDTLIPLE

-260 AQLSVAQS
+260 AQLSIAQS

-295 SKVSVPILG
+295 AKVGVPILG
-304 VAENMSYFEGP
+304 VAENMSFLEAA
-315 DGSRQYLFGQGGGLK
+315 DGSRQHLFGQGGGLK
-330 VATALNSILLG
+330 VATALDSILLG
-341 EVPLDQTI
+341 EVPLDPAI

-373 SVALTVLRGLEA
+373 SIGLTVLNGLQKA
-385 GV
+385 S

>member
-1 MFAPP
+1 MSLDKESVQKALG
-6 AQIKI
+6 QI
-11 AAKMHRREIN
+11 R
-21 FAFAG
+21 
-26 LNGILSAMLL
+26 
-36 HDEIKSALA
+36 
-45 AVKYPGYSRDI
+45 YPGYSRDI
-56 VSFGLI
+56 VSFGLVKGI
-62 KEISA
+62 EVTLDGK
-67 ANGAVSVVLQLTS
+67 VSVGLAVTS
-80 PNPDAARQI
+80 ADPEVPKKLYAEIDAALKALGARQPEI
-89 KTEAEQV
+89 AITVTVPKGAPTAAAPAAPT
-96 LKKLPGVNQAVVEV
+96 KLPADAGVGQV
-110 KQPTTGQAE
+110 KH
-119 TGKSFGN
+119 
-126 QAKVPG
+126 
-132 VKRII
+132 II

-142 KGGVGKSTFS
+142 KGGVGKSTFA
-152 VNLACALARSLS
+152 VNLACALARDLAEK
-164 DQGRPG
+164 GRPG

-191 ARPELDGDTLIPLE
+191 ARPLLEGDTLIPLE

-260 AQLSVAQS
+260 AQLSIAQS

-295 SKVSVPILG
+295 AKVGVPILG
-304 VAENMSYFEGP
+304 VAENMSFLEGA

-330 VATALNSILLG
+330 VATALDSILLG
-341 EVPLDQTI
+341 EVPLDPAI

-373 SVALTVLRGLEA
+373 SIGLTVLNGLEKA
-385 GV
+385 S

>member
-1 MFAPP
+1 MSLDKESVQKALG
-6 AQIKI
+6 QI
-11 AAKMHRREIN
+11 R
-21 FAFAG
+21 
-26 LNGILSAMLL
+26 
-36 HDEIKSALA
+36 
-45 AVKYPGYSRDI
+45 YPGYSRDI
-56 VSFGLI
+56 VSFGLVKGI
-62 KEISA
+62 EVTLDGK
-67 ANGAVSVVLQLTS
+67 VSVGLAVTS
-80 PNPDAARQI
+80 ADPEVPKKLYAEIEAALKALGARQPEI
-89 KTEAEQV
+89 AITVTVPKGAPAAAAPT
-96 LKKLPGVNQAVVEV
+96 KLPADAGVGQV
-110 KQPTTGQAE
+110 KH
-119 TGKSFGN
+119 
-126 QAKVPG
+126 
-132 VKRII
+132 II

-142 KGGVGKSTFS
+142 KGGVGKSTFA
-152 VNLACALARSLS
+152 VNLACALARDLAEK
-164 DQGRPG
+164 GRPG

-191 ARPELDGDTLIPLE
+191 ARPLLDGDTLIPLE

-260 AQLSVAQS
+260 AQLSIAQS

-295 SKVSVPILG
+295 AKVGVPILG
-304 VAENMSYFEGP
+304 VAENMSFLEAA

-330 VATALNSILLG
+330 VATALDSILLG
-341 EVPLDQTI
+341 EVPLDPAI

-373 SVALTVLRGLEA
+373 SIGLTVLNGLEKA
-385 GV
+385 S

>member
-1 MFAPP
+1 MSLDKESVQKALG
-6 AQIKI
+6 QI
-11 AAKMHRREIN
+11 R
-21 FAFAG
+21 
-26 LNGILSAMLL
+26 
-36 HDEIKSALA
+36 
-45 AVKYPGYSRDI
+45 YPGYSRDI
-56 VSFGLI
+56 VSFGLVKGI
-62 KEISA
+62 EVTLDGK
-67 ANGAVSVVLQLTS
+67 VSVGLAVTS
-80 PNPDAARQI
+80 ADPEVPKKLYAEIDAALKALGARQPEI
-89 KTEAEQV
+89 AITVTVPKGAPAAAAPAAPT
-96 LKKLPGVNQAVVEV
+96 KLPADAGVGQV
-110 KQPTTGQAE
+110 KH
-119 TGKSFGN
+119 
-126 QAKVPG
+126 
-132 VKRII
+132 II

-142 KGGVGKSTFS
+142 KGGVGKSTFA
-152 VNLACALARSLS
+152 VNLACALARDLAEK
-164 DQGRPG
+164 GRPG

-191 ARPELDGDTLIPLE
+191 ARPMLEGDTLIPLE

-260 AQLSVAQS
+260 AQLSIAQS

-295 SKVSVPILG
+295 AKVGVPILG
-304 VAENMSYFEGP
+304 VAENMSFLEGA

-330 VATALNSILLG
+330 VATALDSILLG
-341 EVPLDQTI
+341 EVPLDPAI

-373 SVALTVLRGLEA
+373 SIGLTVLNGLQK
-385 GV
+385 VS

>member
-1 MFAPP
+1 MSLDKESVQKALG
-6 AQIKI
+6 QI
-11 AAKMHRREIN
+11 R
-21 FAFAG
+21 
-26 LNGILSAMLL
+26 
-36 HDEIKSALA
+36 
-45 AVKYPGYSRDI
+45 YPGYSRDI
-56 VSFGLI
+56 VSFGLVKGI
-62 KEISA
+62 EVTLDGKVSIGLAVTSADHEVPKKLYAEI
-67 ANGAVSVVLQLTS
+67 
-80 PNPDAARQI
+80 
-89 KTEAEQV
+89 EAV
-96 LKKLPGVNQAVVEV
+96 LKALGASQPEIAITVTVPKGAPAAATPAAPTKLPADAGVGQV
-110 KQPTTGQAE
+110 KH
-119 TGKSFGN
+119 
-126 QAKVPG
+126 
-132 VKRII
+132 II

-142 KGGVGKSTFS
+142 KGGVGKSTFA
-152 VNLACALARSLS
+152 VNLACALARDLAEK
-164 DQGRPG
+164 GRPG

-191 ARPELDGDTLIPLE
+191 ARPLLDGDTLIPLE

-260 AQLSVAQS
+260 AQLSIAQS
-268 MALSGAIIVT
+268 MALSGAVIVT

-295 SKVSVPILG
+295 AKVGVPILG
-304 VAENMSYFEGP
+304 VAENMSFLEAT

-341 EVPLDQTI
+341 EVPLDPAI

-373 SVALTVLRGLEA
+373 SIGLTVLRGLETTK
-385 GV
+385 